1 MMLATTP
8 LSQLPLVLLDLETT
22 GLTPA
27 RDRIVQIVAITIKS
41 PAQHFD
47 MLVNPGV
54 MKACW
59 RQIRIMP
66 LSMQMLA
73 RKNKRQHS
81 IGLKLWASMYQIF
94 LMWPAFP
101 VVRAG
106 SCRKIQT
113 GASQSPVG
121 ANPSAIGCVEPA

>member
-8 LSQLPLVLLDLETT
+8 LSQLPLVSLDLETA

-27 RDRIVQIVAITIKS
+27 RDRIVQIGAITIET

-66 LSMQMLA
+66 LSLPM
-73 RKNKRQHS
+73 
-81 IGLKLWASMYQIF
+81 
-94 LMWPAFP
+94 
-101 VVRAG
+101 
-106 SCRKIQT
+106 
-113 GASQSPVG
+113 
-121 ANPSAIGCVEPA
+121 SA